1 MLKVNVTKVYLT
13 FFSIFFL
20 FGILGYAQE
29 DLKEKVKKIESTVD
43 KVTITAG
50 GEEYTFEGDE
60 AKTLFKKMQSG
71 FSKSHSFMW
80 HSGDSE
86 FEHHDGELIIIDED
100 GNKKLIEIIEDGDE
114 DTDIYISKD
123 FDIDNHHGIEK
134 RINIEI
140 EDGNKKV
147 TITTKENGEEKTEVY
162 EGEEADEYLEKIKS
176 EHGNEMLIEI
186 GEDSKHKKMKKI
198 IIKKEIDE
206 DDDND

>member
-80 HSGDSE
+80 HSGDGE
-86 FEHHDGELIIIDED
+86 FEHHDSELIIIDED

-123 FDIDNHHGIEK
+123 FDIDDNHGIE
-134 RINIEI
+134 
-140 EDGNKKV
+140 
-147 TITTKENGEEKTEVY
+147 
-162 EGEEADEYLEKIKS
+162 
-176 EHGNEMLIEI
+176 
-186 GEDSKHKKMKKI
+186 
-198 IIKKEIDE
+198 
-206 DDDND
+206 

>member
-1 MLKVNVTKVYLT
+1 
-13 FFSIFFL
+13 
-20 FGILGYAQE
+20 
-29 DLKEKVKKIESTVD
+29 
-43 KVTITAG
+43 
-50 GEEYTFEGDE
+50 
-60 AKTLFKKMQSG
+60 
-71 FSKSHSFMW
+71 
-80 HSGDSE
+80 
-86 FEHHDGELIIIDED
+86 
-100 GNKKLIEIIEDGDE
+100 
-114 DTDIYISKD
+114 
-123 FDIDNHHGIEK
+123 HGIEK